1 LAFYRLRRLVTWFY
15 VFKAANDSTSFNVL
29 KITMGDWQCMQ
40 EHQQQMAAVAA
51 AAKRN
56 ERSEVI
62 TLTRQNADV
71 GSPVLAPLMEQHRYV
86 LEI

>member
-1 LAFYRLRRLVTWFY
+1 LKVANVT
-15 VFKAANDSTSFNVL
+15 TSFNVL
-29 KITMGDWQCMQ
+29 KITMEEWQCMQ
-40 EHQQQMAAVAA
+40 EHQHMAAVAA

-71 GSPVLAPLMEQHRYV
+71 GSPIMAPLMEQHRCV

>member
-1 LAFYRLRRLVTWFY
+1 VRRLVGWFN
-15 VFKAANDSTSFNVL
+15 VFKVANVTTSCNVL
-29 KITMGDWQCMQ
+29 KITVEEWQCMQ

-71 GSPVLAPLMEQHRYV
+71 GSPMMAPLLEQHRYV